1 MQHKAT
7 TAHITAVVRRN
18 ILSPRTRVPAISS
31 GVVCAV
37 QRRRRI
43 DKWVRTDAHVGSFVY
58 DSLARPKVCPRG
70 KRGFFKKAAWQ
81 RWLVIMLQLAA
92 EPVPYDYRS
101 EILRGGLWYS

>member
-37 QRRRRI
+37 QRRRRV

-58 DSLARPKVCPRG
+58 DSLAQPPQRQ
-70 KRGFFKKAAWQ
+70 KRFFQEGRMAA
-81 RWLVIMLQLAA
+81 MAGDHAA
-92 EPVPYDYRS
+92 AGS
-101 EILRGGLWYS
+101 